1 MTSALHDNAAVVDCH
16 NDLILLVAHHRERG
30 RADYFRDHWIPE
42 LRRGGVD
49 VQVLPIFIDDEYRP
63 DGALRR
69 ALVLIEYLYDEVEK
83 NSDEVA
89 LCLTGAEIDAAV
101 ADGKIALV
109 LSLEGCEHIGT
120 NLELFDTFFRLGV
133 RLASFT
139 HFGRTMLADGSAE
152 DAAGSRLTGH
162 GVAAVEAM
170 QRMGMIVDV
179 SHLSIAG
186 TDHVLEITTRPI
198 IASHSNARTLR
209 DHHRNLSD
217 DRLKAIAATGG
228 VIGVNFFW
236 EFLVEREPK
245 LSHIVDH
252 VERIAEVAGIDHVG
266 LGPDFVKEY
275 FDTFFPGEELYEG
288 FDVRLV
294 PEGTVGSSRDL
305 PLVTGALLER
315 GFSEDD
321 VRKVLGENFLR
332 VFRSELGVP
341 ALRRED

>member
-1 MTSALHDNAAVVDCH
+1 MSRELHERAVVVDCH

-30 RADYFRDHWIPE
+30 RLDYFRDHWIPE

-69 ALVLIEYLYDEVEK
+69 TLTLIEYVYDEVEK
-83 NSDEVA
+83 NSDDVA
-89 LCLTGAEIDAAV
+89 LCLTGADIDAAV
-101 ADGKIALV
+101 TEGKIALV
-109 LSLEGCEHIGT
+109 LSLEGCEQIGT
-120 NLELFDTFFRLGV
+120 NVELFDTFFRLGV

-152 DAAGSRLTGH
+152 DAAGSRLTSH
-162 GVAAVEAM
+162 GIAAVESM

-198 IASHSNARTLR
+198 IASHSNARALR

-217 DRLKAIAATGG
+217 DRLKAIASGGG
-228 VIGVNFFW
+228 VTGVNFFW
-236 EFLVEREPK
+236 EFLVEEKPK

-252 VERIAEVAGIDHVG
+252 IERIAEVAGIDHVG
-266 LGPDFVKEY
+266 LGPDFITEY
-275 FDTFFPGEELYEG
+275 FETLMPGEDTYMGL
-288 FDVRLV
+288 DVKLV
-294 PEGTVGSSRDL
+294 PEDTSGSSSDL
-305 PLVTGALLER
+305 PLVTDALVER

-321 VRKVLGENFLR
+321 VKKVLGENFMR
-332 VFRSELGVP
+332 VFRSELGIP
-341 ALRRED
+341 AS